1 MASAAQIAANI
12 ANAQLSTGPR
22 TEAGK
27 AAVAQNR
34 ATHGLAG
41 SNFFLLP
48 HEDPAEFAQL
58 LAAYETEHQPAG
70 PTESFLV
77 RELAQS
83 EWKLRRV
90 SEIEAGI
97 LAGDGQS
104 TLCEVFLAGSTQGDP
119 LLKLSRYENG
129 IRRNL
134 YRALNELRALRREK
148 THSNAVQARL
158 EKNEADN
165 RFTQLLEEATRI
177 PVLPVNDSK
186 PIAHAAAVNNSK
198 PMPVHLERELA
209 AHRRRDP
216 LFDPKMDAS
225 QMSKELRKWF
235 ERYPA

>member
-12 ANAQLSTGPR
+12 ANAQLSIGPR

-48 HEDPAEFAQL
+48 HEDSAEYAQL

-119 LLKLSRYENG
+119 LLKLSRYENS

-165 RFTQLLEEATRI
+165 RFTRLLEEATTI
-177 PVLPVNDSK
+177 PAPRRDDSK
-186 PIAHAAAVNNSK
+186 PISK